1 MDGINGYEFEQTQG
15 DSEEQESLVC
25 CSPWSHK
32 ELDTTEQLNRTESYY
47 FLKIYFKPSWNFNLI
62 FPLNISTKMFHLNV
76 IVQKEMVLNIK
87 LKATLTSAYQS
98 SCTSEKPSLST
109 VFIKLA
115 IVKKCYP

>member
-1 MDGINGYEFEQTQG
+1 
-15 DSEEQESLVC
+15 
-25 CSPWSHK
+25 
-32 ELDTTEQLNRTESYY
+32 
-47 FLKIYFKPSWNFNLI
+47 
-62 FPLNISTKMFHLNV
+62 MFHLNV

-98 SCTSEKPSLST
+98 SCTLEKPSLST